1 MPALDPVFYAGGVNG
16 DDDSYL
22 TSSESYSGFSLLS
35 THKLPVKISILVAWI
50 YSDIYSDIFSDDN
63 AKRPHDFRQKNY
75 TLFLTY
81 SYPHLSTPICPHC

>member
-1 MPALDPVFYAGGVNG
+1 MVTMI
-16 DDDSYL
+16 L
-22 TSSESYSGFSLLS
+22 TSRLAQSYSGFPRLS